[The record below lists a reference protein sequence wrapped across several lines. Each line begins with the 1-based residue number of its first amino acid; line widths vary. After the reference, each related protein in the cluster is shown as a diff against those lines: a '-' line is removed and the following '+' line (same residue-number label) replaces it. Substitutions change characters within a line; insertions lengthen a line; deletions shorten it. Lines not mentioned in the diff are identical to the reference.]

1 VKSAMIRLPCVNVVC
16 SDCVH
21 EMFGHMPLLCD
32 SAFAELSQQIGLAS
46 LGASDE
52 DIVKIARVCFTVVD
66 FHTEV
71 NMKVL

>member
-1 VKSAMIRLPCVNVVC
+1 
-16 SDCVH
+16 
-21 EMFGHMPLLCD
+21 MFGHMPLLCD

>member
-1 VKSAMIRLPCVNVVC
+1 MDAMCFCFVDV

-32 SAFAELSQQIGLAS
+32 PIFAELSQEIGLAS

-52 DIVKIARVCFTVVD
+52 DIIKIARVCFTVI
-66 FHTEV
+66 FHTNV
-71 NMKVL
+71 PV